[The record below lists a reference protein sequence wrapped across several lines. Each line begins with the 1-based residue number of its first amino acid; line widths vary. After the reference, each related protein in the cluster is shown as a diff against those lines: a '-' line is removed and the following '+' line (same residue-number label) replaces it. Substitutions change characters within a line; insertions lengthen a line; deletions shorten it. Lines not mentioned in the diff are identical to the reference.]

1 MSAEANN
8 DRIKA
13 LASLLIAAD
22 DGDDDGIWSG
32 IVSSKL
38 KLFETKNENT
48 TASAATIASAGDEL
62 VTVGGAAKTPA
73 AAEPRRCD
81 GKESARE
88 AAASEKRTKVD
99 MTAGIPPVIRR
110 HDDDRLRRPTPRSD
124 DAKNFLCLVSMGCHD
139 RLQTSHQ
146 SRALGWLASRGV
158 PHVVVDGMDP
168 DTRDFREEL
177 FGISGTRGN
186 YPQFFVASSD
196 GAIEYFG
203 DFDKMERLNET
214 SSLPPE
220 ILAMHPELETWKDI
234 TFGTTATAALVA
246 GDGVDAVGAATVA
259 ASTET
264 QASFDEGMA
273 AATAVNATT
282 TTTTATGFLL
292 SESPSVLHRYPDHK
306 EGREEEWKRLMD
318 GDAHERTMLAKNA
331 DDSHRNEGNVM
342 GNYECENGSHEG
354 GENNIT
360 QQLLQHPQS
369 RLTFGCPHT
378 FGAAGTGDV
387 EYDYIPPVKER
398 ALAISVWEINK
409 CNEESAK
416 EINGH
421 QRALEWQLCVSSS
434 SSDADDGS
442 GGGVDGSSSGE
453 ELSPRRHGGVDG
465 STKVIN
471 RKNER
476 PPTLLA
482 HYLESFKD
490 EEDNENKG
498 NGGSDDGRENGNEK
512 EKPENNGKLNEGAK
526 KDVKRAVRHPP
537 SLNFLA
543 QFEQHENTVNGVHL
557 SSLRAAALPPQ
568 SPSPMRRQALSPR
581 NNDSSFFG
589 TNVATTSSP
598 SGSNKKISARN
609 KLPLSP
615 RIVDVDAPPPPSNS
629 VATAN
634 TSHMRGGGNIS
645 SPRGD
650 RSSLDKCNNL
660 LGRGIAMSQGGAW
673 MMQSTP
679 CPRSGSSFKQDDPV
693 KNKMSYSSSLSSPSA
708 ILTRTTITSPSIVE
722 EEEGKDS
729 IGSFDTND
737 FCHDFEEEDKEEQ
750 EEQVEEEPTSA
761 TEEKAEKKKYIA
773 KDNKSNNMDDDQE
786 MTMPYAPA
794 AAASCIN
801 GNSRYANTPQGRLYD
816 GVGAAVGNGG
826 GGEAGGGGTQLQK
839 IITTNTLVV
848 PSTKATTATAHIIGE
863 YVDDIVEEAME
874 FLKTHD
880 QGWLYREDSIVSDG
894 EDLNC
899 DIGPIKNN
907 YYDENDENFE
917 GDMLVAAAR
926 VALSLNRFLI
936 RDDGNI
942 CSSGI
947 CKKVKD
953 GTTIASMTTTK
964 GGQDSKHQHQEQ
976 KVISNDRNP
985 SRESMID
992 KRGWESW
999 IKTPTNDER
1008 EFSMHSKREDN
1019 LLRFTHM
1026 IRTEDQQP
1034 AVPCNSTKSKSM
1046 QPNPRISS
1054 SSTISTTGEVA
1065 VRPKPK
1071 IKISIEGAPEL
1082 DFSKPE
1088 EDMFFIAAQPSPRY
1102 GDDTSLF
1109 SGGSTKKKKKNRM
1122 KLNPNGFFSN
1132 NNNSWALSL
1141 FGMTKKKEVFESL
1154 ERSDC
1159 MT

>member
-1 MSAEANN
+1 MHNERETMSAEANN
-8 DRIKA
+8 NRIKA
-13 LASLLIAAD
+13 LAKLLIAAD

-38 KLFETKNENT
+38 KLFETKNENA
-48 TASAATIASAGDEL
+48 TASAATTASTGDEL

-73 AAEPRRCD
+73 AEPRLCD
-81 GKESARE
+81 GEESAGE
-88 AAASEKRTKVD
+88 AAASEKRTEVD
-99 MTAGIPPVIRR
+99 MAAGIPPVIRR
-110 HDDDRLRRPTPRSD
+110 HDDDLLRRPMPRSD

-177 FGISGTRGN
+177 FRISGTRGN

-234 TFGTTATAALVA
+234 TFGTTATAALAA
-246 GDGVDAVGAATVA
+246 GDGVDAVGAATAA

-264 QASFDEGMA
+264 QASFDDCMA
-273 AATAVNATT
+273 AETAVNTT
-282 TTTTATGFLL
+282 TMTTTATGFPS
-292 SESPSVLHRYPDHK
+292 SESPSVFCRYSDHK
-306 EGREEEWKRLMD
+306 EGREEEWKRLKD
-318 GDAHERTMLAKNA
+318 GDAQERTMLAKNA
-331 DDSHRNEGNVM
+331 DDSQRNEGNVM
-342 GNYECENGSHEG
+342 GNYEGENGSHEDVK
-354 GENNIT
+354 NNIT

-369 RLTFGCPHT
+369 RLMFGCPHT

-398 ALAISVWEINK
+398 ALAISLWEINK
-409 CNEESAK
+409 CNEESSN

-421 QRALEWQLCVSSS
+421 KRALEWQLCVSSS

-442 GGGVDGSSSGE
+442 GGGGVDGSSSGE
-453 ELSPRRHGGVDG
+453 ELSSRQHGGVDG
-465 STKVIN
+465 STKVVN
-471 RKNER
+471 RKNEQ

-482 HYLESFKD
+482 HFLESPKD
-490 EEDNENKG
+490 KEDNENKE
-498 NGGSDDGRENGNEK
+498 NGGPDDGRENGNEK
-512 EKPENNGKLNEGAK
+512 EKSENNGKLKERAK

-557 SSLRAAALPPQ
+557 PSLRAVASPPQ

-589 TNVATTSSP
+589 SNVATAFSP

-609 KLPLSP
+609 KPPLSP
-615 RIVDVDAPPPPSNS
+615 RIVDVNAPPPPSNS
-629 VATAN
+629 AATAK
-634 TSHMRGGGNIS
+634 TSNMLGGGNIS
-645 SPRGD
+645 SPHGD

-679 CPRSGSSFKQDDPV
+679 CPRSGSYFKQNDLV
-693 KNKMSYSSSLSSPSA
+693 KNKKSISSSLSSPSA
-708 ILTRTTITSPSIVE
+708 MLTRTAITSPLIVE
-722 EEEGKDS
+722 EEDGKDS
-729 IGSFDTND
+729 ISSFDTND
-737 FCHDFEEEDKEEQ
+737 FCHDFEEEEEDEEEEQ
-750 EEQVEEEPTSA
+750 TLA
-761 TEEKAEKKKYIA
+761 TKEKAEKKKYIA
-773 KDNKSNNMDDDQE
+773 KDNKSNNMDDDPE
-786 MTMPYAPA
+786 MKMPSAPA

-801 GNSRYANTPQGRLYD
+801 GNRRFANTPQGRLHD
-816 GVGAAVGNGG
+816 GVSAAVGNGG
-826 GGEAGGGGTQLQK
+826 GEEAEGEGTQLQK
-839 IITTNTLVV
+839 M
-848 PSTKATTATAHIIGE
+848 ATTATTPVIGE
-863 YVDDIVEEAME
+863 NVDDIVEEAME

-880 QGWLYREDSIVSDG
+880 QGWLCREGFIVNDG

-899 DIGPIKNN
+899 DIGHIKNN

-917 GDMLVAAAR
+917 GDMLLAATR
-926 VALSLNRFLI
+926 VALSLNRFLN
-936 RDDGNI
+936 RDDVNI
-942 CSSGI
+942 GSSGI
-947 CKKVKD
+947 CKIVKD
-953 GTTIASMTTTK
+953 GPTIASMKTTK

-985 SRESMID
+985 SHESMIG

-1008 EFSMHSKREDN
+1008 EVSMYSKRDDN
-1019 LLRFTHM
+1019 LLRFTHI
-1026 IRTEDQQP
+1026 IREEEHQP
-1034 AVPCNSTKSKSM
+1034 AMPYNNTTSKSM
-1046 QPNPRISS
+1046 QPNQRISS
-1054 SSTISTTGEVA
+1054 SSTGEVA

-1071 IKISIEGAPEL
+1071 IKISIEGAPVL
-1082 DFSKPE
+1082 DFNKPE

-1154 ERSDC
+1154 EGSDY